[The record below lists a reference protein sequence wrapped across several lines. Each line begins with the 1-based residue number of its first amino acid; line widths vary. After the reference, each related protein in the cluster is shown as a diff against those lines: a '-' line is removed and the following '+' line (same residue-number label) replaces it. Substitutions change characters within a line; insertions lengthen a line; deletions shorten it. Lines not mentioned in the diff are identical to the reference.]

1 MLTNYKSM
9 EELIKRLADIFEVDD
24 LDITKKFTDYDE
36 WDSLTSLS
44 ILAMLVSEYNM
55 SMTFKELTSFESI
68 EAFCKEM
75 ISRQ

>member
-9 EELIKRLADIFEVDD
+9 EELINKLAEILEVDE
-24 LDITKKFTDYDE
+24 LDITKKFVDYDE

-44 ILAMLVSEYNM
+44 ILAMLVSDYNTSM
-55 SMTFKELTSFESI
+55 SFKELTSFESI
-68 EAFCKEM
+68 EAFCKEV